1 MGVKVRGMR
10 ELLAAVKRSRAAI
23 QSGVAA
29 GVFGVGNEIMTDA
42 KRRVPVDLGA
52 LKGSGYVTAP
62 EVSDGTARVKKD
74 RNEVGTTVA
83 LGEGAPLQ
91 GDAKAASI
99 TYNGQGCK
107 A

>member
-1 MGVKVRGMR
+1 MH
-10 ELLAAVKRSRAAI
+10 
-23 QSGVAA
+23 
-29 GVFGVGNEIMTDA
+29 
-42 KRRVPVDLGA
+42 
-52 LKGSGYVTAP
+52 
-62 EVSDGTARVKKD
+62 DGTARVKKD

-99 TYNGQGCK
+99 TYTGQSCK